1 MSQETRIVL
10 ASSSPRRKRMFEEM
24 EIPFEIVPADIDESM
39 LPGETPTE
47 FALRVAGEKG
57 LSVSTRLAREGR
69 TPWIVAADTIVV
81 LGDDVL
87 TKPDDEKDAVRM
99 LGLLSGREHT
109 VITGWV
115 VGRHQGPWVAERT
128 ATRVFFHALTDEQIR
143 GYAATGDGMD
153 KAGAYAIQG
162 LGAFLVEK
170 IDGDYFNVVG
180 LPISRVVR
188 ALLDAGALA
197 GFLAP

>member
-1 MSQETRIVL
+1 
-10 ASSSPRRKRMFEEM
+10 MFEEM
-24 EIPFEIVPADIDESM
+24 GIPFEVVPADIDESM
-39 LPGETPTE
+39 LPGETPAE
-47 FALRVAGEKG
+47 LALRVAGEKG
-57 LSVSTRLAREGR
+57 LSVATALARAGR

-87 TKPDDEKDAVRM
+87 TKPADPDDAVRM
-99 LGLLSGREHT
+99 LELLSGREHT

-115 VGRHQGPWVAERT
+115 VGRHRGPWT
-128 ATRVFFHALTDEQIR
+128 ARATSTRVLFHALTDAQIR
-143 GYAATGDGMD
+143 GYAATGEGMD

-162 LGAFLVEK
+162 LGAFLVER

-180 LPISRVVR
+180 LPISLVAR
-188 ALLDAGALA
+188 ALLDADALD